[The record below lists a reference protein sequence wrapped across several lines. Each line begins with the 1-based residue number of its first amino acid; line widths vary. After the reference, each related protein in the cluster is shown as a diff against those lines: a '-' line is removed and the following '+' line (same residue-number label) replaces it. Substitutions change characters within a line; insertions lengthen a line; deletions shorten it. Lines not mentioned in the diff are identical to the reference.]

1 MMNFLLANVSF
12 TDVIKKSILNN
23 ETFGQLSIV
32 NIIIG
37 LSIAYLMGMF
47 IYFIYKITYRGVV
60 YSFSYNYSLVIMT
73 MITTLVVMTISSN
86 IMLSLGMVGAL
97 SIVRFR
103 TAVKDPLDIV
113 FMFWAITMG
122 ITIGAGI
129 YLLAFIG
136 GIVIGIVIVMMSF
149 HRNKYMTY
157 ILIVNYQEDSY
168 PQIKSILNRFSY
180 SIKSKAIKQGNIEL
194 TAEIRL
200 KTNNTTFVEEIGGII
215 GVKDAV
221 LVNYNGE
228 YAQ

>member
-1 MMNFLLANVSF
+1 MLLANVAF

-23 ETFGQLSIV
+23 DVFGNLSLTD
-32 NIIIG
+32 IIIG
-37 LSIAYLMGMF
+37 LAISYIIGMF
-47 IYFIYKITYRGVV
+47 IFLVYKITYRSVV
-60 YSFSYNYSLVIMT
+60 YSFSFNYSLVLMT

-129 YLLAFIG
+129 YPLSIIG
-136 GIVIGIVIVMMSF
+136 ALVIGIAIILMSL

-157 ILIVNYQEDSY
+157 ILIVNYQENVYSE
-168 PQIKSILNRFSY
+168 IKEVLARFDY
-180 SIKSKAIKQGNIEL
+180 AIKSKSIKNGMSEL
-194 TAEIRL
+194 TAEMRL
-200 KTNNTTFVEEIGGII
+200 KTVNTTFIEEISHIN
-215 GVKDAV
+215 GVNDVV

-228 YAQ
+228 YAR